1 MKPPNRRQKW
11 IPGAGTWALVLIAG
25 IASPAAASAQAG
37 PDSTQPAAGQATAQI
52 ASTPR
57 SGASPGGGANGE
69 LDELTVTGTRIVR
82 QGLASPTPLT
92 EIDPGDL
99 LAVHPVTLGAA
110 LNDLPEFSG
119 SRGLSSNSGTGN
131 FGSGPST
138 PNPDANVLNLR
149 NMGFT
154 RTLILFDGKRVP
166 PTQPDGTIDVNMI
179 PQMLLKRVDI
189 VTGGASAVYGS
200 DAVTG
205 VVNFITD
212 SHFTGLT
219 MKSYAGISHDHDGFT
234 NDEGVA
240 WGTNLFGGHGHVE
253 VSFEHHDDPDI
264 LRRSERPWGR
274 DVWTVQG
281 AGTTLSPYH
290 LIENT
295 RIGSSS
301 FGGLISSGALSG
313 EQFTANGVLIPFVHG
328 APTGTPGFESGGDG
342 AYYNSSFKA
351 AQQLDQLFARLD
363 YDISDS
369 VHMDASLAANYNF
382 NANIGQYSVLS
393 KEVMSAQNAFLS
405 SDYQAALAAA
415 GQSTFNLNK
424 VWSDVPAQGTD
435 TWERNYFANV
445 ELQGHFGSGY
455 TWHGWYTH
463 GETRQ
468 ATQQVANIN
477 NEHLAAALDAVVNPA
492 NGQTV
497 CRVSLTNPGL
507 YPGCAP
513 LDVFGPTAESQ
524 AAIDYIVIPTEFVS
538 TQTQDDVS
546 AVLTGA
552 PLQDWAGPINLALS
566 TEWRRNAWKL
576 TSQAQPTDPVSC
588 VGLVFNCNPSTLL
601 WANGSTPDRSPV
613 SQTVT
618 EGAVEVEIPLLVH
631 RFLANNVGLNGAA
644 RYTNYSTSGSAVTWK
659 AGLDWQMDDQ
669 LTLRATRSR
678 DIRAPTLSD
687 LYFPRAVNT
696 ALVTDRLTGL
706 TPLVT
711 SISGGN
717 PNLKPEIG
725 YTTTAG
731 IAYRPEWLKNFSL
744 TLDGFWITIS
754 NAITS
759 IQGNNPSVQA
769 ACYASGGSSPFC
781 ALQQRP
787 NGFTD
792 TSPSNAVTEWV
803 SEQINISSQH
813 TEGADF
819 EANYF
824 AQPSGHALNLR
835 ALLTYQPH
843 IIYSTPGLQ
852 TIDLGGVAFS
862 SNGLQASPVWRATF
876 MGSYSP
882 IRNFQVDVMERWRS
896 SLAWTGDPTQIVS
909 TPKIASVAYTDLN
922 VAYTL
927 HPGEG
932 ELQVFFNVQNLF
944 NKQPPPAAFLG
955 SNAMVGFFGG
965 FAYGDDPVGAYFTLG
980 VRLKM

>member
-1 MKPPNRRQKW
+1 VRR
-11 IPGAGTWALVLIAG
+11 G
-25 IASPAAASAQAG
+25 
-37 PDSTQPAAGQATAQI
+37 
-52 ASTPR
+52 
-57 SGASPGGGANGE
+57 
-69 LDELTVTGTRIVR
+69 LD
-82 QGLASPTPLT
+82 SPTPLT

-99 LAVHPVTLGAA
+99 FAVHPATLGAA

-149 NMGFT
+149 NMGYT

-212 SHFTGLT
+212 THFTGLT
-219 MKSYAGISHDHDGFT
+219 LKSYAGISHDHDGFT

-240 WGTNLFGGHGHVE
+240 WGTNLFGGRSHFE
-253 VSFEHHDDPDI
+253 ASFEHHDDPDI
-264 LRRSERPWGR
+264 LLRSERQWGR

-281 AGTTLSPYH
+281 AGTAASPYH

-295 RIGSSS
+295 RIGASS
-301 FGGLISSGALSG
+301 FGGLISSGALTG
-313 EQFTANGVLIPFVHG
+313 EQFAGDGVLSPFVHG

-351 AQQLDQLFARLD
+351 AQQLDQLFARFD

-369 VHMDASLAANYNF
+369 VHLDASLAANYNF
-382 NANIGQYSVLS
+382 NANVGQYSVLS
-393 KEVMSAQNAFLS
+393 KEIISAQNAYLA

-415 GQSTFNLNK
+415 GQSTFNFNK
-424 VWSDVPAQGTD
+424 VWTDVPAQGTD
-435 TWERNYFANV
+435 TWERNYFAGAQ
-445 ELQGHFGSGY
+445 LQGQFGSGY

-492 NGQTV
+492 NGQIV
-497 CRVSLTNPGL
+497 CQVTLTNPRL

-513 LDVFGPTAESQ
+513 LDVFGPNAESQ
-524 AAIDYIVIPTEFVS
+524 AAIDYIVTPTEFVS

-546 AVLTGA
+546 AVVTGA
-552 PLQDWAGPINLALS
+552 PLQGWAGPVNVALS
-566 TEWRRNAWKL
+566 AEWRRNAWRL
-576 TSQAQPTDPVSC
+576 VSQAQPTDPVSC
-588 VGLVFNCNPSTLL
+588 VGLVFNCTASTLL

-613 SQTVT
+613 SEAVS
-618 EGAVEVEIPLLVH
+618 EGAVEIEIPVAAH
-631 RFLANNVGLNGAA
+631 EFLAKNVNLNGAG
-644 RYTNYSTSGSAVTWK
+644 RYTNYSTSGGALTWK
-659 AGLDWQMDDQ
+659 AGLDWKLDDQ
-669 LTLRATRSR
+669 FTLRATRSR

-687 LYFPRAVNT
+687 LFFPRAVT
-696 ALVTDRLTGL
+696 TTQLTDRLTGL
-706 TPLVT
+706 TPLVP

-731 IAYRPEWLKNFSL
+731 VVYRPEWLKNASL
-744 TLDGFWITIS
+744 TLDGFWITIE

-769 ACYASGGSSPFC
+769 ACYASGGTSPFC

-787 NGFTD
+787 HGFAD
-792 TSPSNAVTEWV
+792 ASPSNAVTEWRT
-803 SEQINISSQH
+803 EEINIASQH
-813 TEGADF
+813 TEGADV

-824 AQPSGHALNLR
+824 AEPFSHPLNLR
-835 ALLTYQPH
+835 ALATYQPH

-852 TIDLGGVAFS
+852 TIDVGGVAFS

-876 MGSYSP
+876 IGSYSP
-882 IRNFQVDVMERWRS
+882 VHNFTATVMERWRS
-896 SLAWTGDPTQIVS
+896 TLAWTGDPTQIVS
-909 TPKIASVAYTDLN
+909 TPKIGSVAYTDLN
-922 VAYTL
+922 LAYNL

-932 ELQVFFNVQNLF
+932 ELQLFFNVQNLF
-944 NKQPPPAAFLG
+944 NRLPPPAAFLG
-955 SNAMVGFFGG
+955 SNSMVGFFGG
-965 FAYGDDPVGAYFTLG
+965 FVYGDDPVGAYFTLG
-980 VRLKM
+980 ARFRM